1 MSIRPP
7 RTYRSAQTPAV
18 LREIAVIAVLCT
30 LVAVPALRVVL
41 RAMDISNE
49 TNGARLVNLL
59 TEPVVWVLCQV
70 PSLDGTLIG
79 NAQFADALLLFG
91 AMAVTGFGL
100 ATIANR
106 RPLGT

>member
-7 RTYRSAQTPAV
+7 RSYRSAQTPAV
-18 LREIAVIAVLCT
+18 AREIGLIAVLCT

-49 TNGARLVNLL
+49 TNGARLINVL
-59 TEPVVWVLCQV
+59 TEPAIWVLSRI
-70 PSLDGTLIG
+70 PSLDGTLLG

-91 AMAVTGFGL
+91 AIAVAAFGL